1 MVLGTF
7 GASLFFDLDMKT
19 RNCTES
25 HLRHRRYC
33 LGYILKQM
41 NRANVFFVALLA
53 TFAIIGCNKG
63 SKPSDN
69 GTSTTDGG
77 GASANLRQLK
87 ELKKLDVELGKGQV
101 AAEGD
106 QVFVTY
112 TGTLKDGTQFDSN
125 DFDGGSPLAF
135 TIGGHAVIPG
145 WEIGTVGMKAGGTRK
160 LEIPTNLAYGEQGQG
175 EKVPPGADLYFTI
188 KLLEVVKKGE
198 ESMFD
203 KRDIKIGSGKE
214 AKIGSLVDVNYTLKL
229 ANGRVADERTDLKKP
244 VTFRIGPKLKEGD
257 RAVPSGLSSATVG
270 MKEGGVRFMRIPPII
285 GFGSSSNTAIPPNSL
300 VLIELT
306 LRRVH

>member
-25 HLRHRRYC
+25 FLSQRRYC

-41 NRANVFFVALLA
+41 NRANVFLVALLA
-53 TFAIIGCNKG
+53 TLAVIGCNKEPK
-63 SKPSDN
+63 SAAN
-69 GTSTTDGG
+69 
-77 GASANLRQLK
+77 ASATTESADASMNIRQLK
-87 ELKKLDVELGKGQV
+87 ALKKVDVEVGKGQL

-106 QVFVTY
+106 LVFVTY

-125 DFDGGSPLAF
+125 DIEGGSPLSF
-135 TIGGHAVIPG
+135 TIGGYKVIPG
-145 WEIGTVGMKAGGTRK
+145 WEIGITGMKVGGTRK

-175 EKVPPGADLYFTI
+175 QKILPGADLYFTI

-203 KRDIKIGSGKE
+203 KRDIKIGSGAV
-214 AKIGSLVDVNYTLKL
+214 AKDGSLVDVNYTLKL
-229 ANGRVADERTDLKKP
+229 ANGKVADTRQDLKKP

-257 RAVPSGLSSATVG
+257 RVVPSGLSSGTVG
-270 MKEGGVRFMRIPPII
+270 MKEGGVRYMRIPPII
-285 GFGSSSNTAIPPNSL
+285 GFGNSTNTAIPPNSL
-300 VLIELT
+300 VFIELT